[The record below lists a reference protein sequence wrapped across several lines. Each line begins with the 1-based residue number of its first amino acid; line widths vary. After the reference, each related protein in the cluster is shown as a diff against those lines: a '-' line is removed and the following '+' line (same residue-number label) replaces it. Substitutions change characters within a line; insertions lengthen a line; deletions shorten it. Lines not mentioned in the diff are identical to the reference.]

1 MTSRGSTLR
10 RTRTPEF
17 ELLVESARPP
27 SDADATGSFAP
38 FHDIDWALALDLAGQ
53 HAMVPLLGRRLEA
66 TGWRGVPDT
75 VRRWLDERYEENRR
89 RNRLLTVEL
98 LALLDRLGTA
108 GIEAIP
114 FKGPVAASVC
124 YGELE
129 ARSFGDIDLLVAPA
143 DVRGAMEVMAKSGY
157 APLIPLSETQRAAF
171 LRHRTEYPLQRP
183 ARGGIVDLHWELF
196 HRQFCFP
203 LVPERSR
210 MREVELGGQPVRTMG
225 TEDQLLMLC
234 AHATK
239 HLWVRLEWIASVAWL
254 AARNAD
260 LDWQLA
266 EVRADSLGGRR
277 MLELGVALAGELLG
291 LRSRLS
297 PALEGPAD
305 PAVAKLAAE
314 VVARLESGSTP
325 PDDWWRFYLRARER
339 RRDRAAIL
347 LRTAIIPT
355 IGDWRMLDLPQPL
368 TGLHYALRPIRLLG
382 RGVRALRQRG
392 RAD

>member
-10 RTRTPEF
+10 GTRTPEF
-17 ELLVESARPP
+17 ELLLESAKPP
-27 SDADATGSFAP
+27 SHIDAAGSSAP
-38 FHDIDWALALDLAGQ
+38 AGDIDWTLVLDRAGQ
-53 HAMVPLLGRRLEA
+53 HAMVPLLRRRLEA
-66 TGWRGVPDT
+66 TGWRSVPDA
-75 VRRWLDERYEENRR
+75 VRTWLDERHDENRR

-98 LALLDRLGTA
+98 LAILDRLETA

-124 YGELE
+124 YGDLE

-143 DVRGAMEVMAKSGY
+143 DVRGAMEVMARSGY
-157 APLIPLSETQRAAF
+157 APLIPLSETQRDAF

-203 LVPERSR
+203 LVPDRSR
-210 MREVELGGQPVRTMG
+210 MREVELAGQPVRTMG

-239 HLWVRLEWIASVAWL
+239 HLWVHLEWIASVAWL
-254 AARNAD
+254 AARNTD
-260 LDWQLA
+260 IDWERA
-266 EVRADSLGGRR
+266 EERADSLGGRR
-277 MLELGVALAGELLG
+277 MLELGLALASGLLG
-291 LRSRLS
+291 ARSRRS
-297 PALEGPAD
+297 PALDAPAD

-314 VVARLESGSTP
+314 VVARLEDGSTP
-325 PDDWWRFYLRARER
+325 PEDWWRFYLRARER

-368 TGLHYALRPIRLLG
+368 TGLHYALRPFRLLG

-392 RAD
+392 GAD